1 VLLNPTPD
9 PTANEIVRL
18 CLGTLEASA
27 AMFYWVDERGMA
39 EVSLAGLPAQF
50 AAEYAAGMERADP
63 SNVQRLV
70 NTGASV
76 TQFSR
81 PRPEFCEDARIFRGF
96 LDRYGAM
103 DIIDLLFRAEGNAVA
118 GIGIIKMQGDA
129 AASAP
134 QVAQA
139 GAIQRFVEF
148 GLQRHER
155 VQAWRRPQLAAR
167 HYQLTA
173 REWEIAALAAQGA
186 ANREIAARLHLSAH
200 TVKSHLLRAFEKTA
214 SANRTQ
220 LAARLA
226 F

>member
-1 VLLNPTPD
+1 MLLTPSPD
-9 PTANEIVRL
+9 PIAEEIVRL
-18 CLGTLEASA
+18 CLGTLHASA
-27 AMFYWVDERGMA
+27 AMFYWVGEGGMA
-39 EVSLAGLPAQF
+39 DVSLAGLPAQF
-50 AAEYAAGMERADP
+50 AAEYAAGMELADP

-70 NTGASV
+70 TTGASV

-81 PRPEFCEDARIFRGF
+81 PRPEFCEDARIFKGF
-96 LDRYGAM
+96 LDRYGAV
-103 DIIDLLFRAEGNAVA
+103 DIIDLMFRAEGNAVA

-134 QVAQA
+134 QLLQA

-155 VQAWRRPQLAAR
+155 VQAWRRPRAAMQN
-167 HYQLTA
+167 YQLTA
-173 REWEIAALAAQGA
+173 REWEIAALAAEGLI
-186 ANREIAARLHLSAH
+186 NREIAVRLMLSAH
-200 TVKSHLLRAFEKTA
+200 TVKSHLLRAFEKTG